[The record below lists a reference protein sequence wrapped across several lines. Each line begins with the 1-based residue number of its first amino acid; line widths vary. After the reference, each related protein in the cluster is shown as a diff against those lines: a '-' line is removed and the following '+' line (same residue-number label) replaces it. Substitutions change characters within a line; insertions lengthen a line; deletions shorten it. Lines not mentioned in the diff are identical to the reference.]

1 MLQDNL
7 NKDHMNKS
15 SSSKKQSVWPGQ
27 TDSRSLDTIQI
38 NRLEQSFREWA
49 LESSRANI
57 RLSRKRILLIFLL
70 IRYTGARLNEV
81 LALNPLEDIDHA
93 KQLVV
98 FGKRGLKTERQARQ
112 MQISEKLS
120 SEIQEALT
128 DGVFRQSL
136 DNSFDVDPGHVRRK
150 FYERAVACGFPKELG
165 APDAIRKSRA
175 VELMQSNMPLS
186 VVQKVLG
193 HLSPKLT
200 ASYTSFS
207 DKDTQQITKFFLEK
221 EAGRKTSARNIFFGK
236 ICSIQKGDIQSKI
249 ELITIGDNLIST
261 VITNDS
267 LARLGLKTGTMIKAE
282 VKAPWVIL
290 QKKDEEPECSAENI
304 FHGTVSRIT
313 EGKVTTEY
321 VVRVSD
327 EIELCSIVTSQSNRQ
342 LDLKENDTVWAIFNS
357 FSVVLHTD

>member
-1 MLQDNL
+1 MDKN
-7 NKDHMNKS
+7 NCTKT
-15 SSSKKQSVWPGQ
+15 KKQSDWLGQ
-27 TDSRSLDTIQI
+27 SDSRCLDTIQI

-49 LESSRANI
+49 QESSRANI

-98 FGKRGLKTERQARQ
+98 FGKRGLKTERQPRQ
-112 MQISEKLS
+112 IQMSEKLS
-120 SEIQEALT
+120 LEIYEALS
-128 DGVFRQSL
+128 DGVFRRSL

-193 HLSPKLT
+193 KLSPKLT
-200 ASYTSFS
+200 ASYIAFS
-207 DKDTQQITKFFLEK
+207 DKDTQQITKFFLDK
-221 EAGRKTSARNIFFGK
+221 ESGRKTSARNIFFGK
-236 ICSIQKGDIQSKI
+236 ICRIQKGDIQSII
-249 ELITIGDNLIST
+249 ELITIGNKLIST

-290 QKKDEEPECSAENI
+290 QKRDEEPECSAENI
-304 FHGTVSRIT
+304 FRGTISRVT
-313 EGKVTTEY
+313 KGKVTTEY
-321 VVRVSD
+321 VIRVSD
-327 EIELCSIVTSQSNRQ
+327 KIELCSIVTSQSSSQ
-342 LDLKENDTVWAIFNS
+342 LNLKENDPVWAIFNS